1 MNSLRMSISIFSL
14 MNFAKNKGFAYSE
27 AESIG
32 IDPEIRVLVREDCF

>member
-1 MNSLRMSISIFSL
+1 MPSLRMSISIFSL
-14 MNFAKNKGFAYSE
+14 MSFAKNKGFAYSE

>member
-1 MNSLRMSISIFSL
+1 MPSLRMNIFIFSL
-14 MNFAKNKGFAYSE
+14 MSFAKNKGFAYSE

>member
-1 MNSLRMSISIFSL
+1 MPTLRMSISILSP